1 VLRPKLVAVLAA
13 SSLAA
18 GALAGCGHTSK
29 PSSGPQ
35 TSSKP
40 NVLAMLASDVKGSLL
55 KSADTTAAATSVTL
69 TFTGTSAGKKVS
81 GSGHVSFS
89 PSKLEMTVDDG
100 TAKTTI
106 RFIDKVIYVQL
117 PADQRA
123 DLHGKSWMKL
133 DGSKAAGSDTTTQQ
147 YRDIDPVKQIKTLL
161 AGDNVSVVGQE
172 DVNGVPTVHYLA
184 KVPLAKYLG
193 QVDASARTAIEKE
206 FSAAGATEMS
216 IDAWV
221 DEQYRPRRIHL
232 LLGSQADL
240 TMDYTDYGK
249 PVQIEA
255 PPAKDTVDF
264 EELLRR

>member
-1 VLRPKLVAVLAA
+1 VLRPKLVAVFAA

-18 GALAGCGHTSK
+18 GALAGCGDTSK

-40 NVLAMLASDVKGSLL
+40 NVLALLASDVKGSLL
-55 KSADTTAAATSVTL
+55 KSADSTAAATSVTL

-81 GSGHVSFS
+81 GSGLVSFS
-89 PSKLEMTVDDG
+89 PSTMEMTVDDG
-100 TAKTTI
+100 TTETTI
-106 RFIDKVIYVQL
+106 RFIDNVIYVQV
-117 PADQRA
+117 PAEQRA

-133 DGSKAAGSDTTTQQ
+133 AAGKAAGSETNQQ
-147 YRDIDPVKQIKTLL
+147 YRDIDPVKQIRTLL
-161 AGDNVSVVGQE
+161 AGDNVSAVGQE

-193 QVDASARTAIEKE
+193 QADASARKAIEKE

-216 IDAWV
+216 VDAWV
-221 DEQYRPRRIHL
+221 DEQYRPRRIHIL
-232 LLGSQADL
+232 VGSKIDL

-249 PVQIEA
+249 PVQIAA

-264 EELLRR
+264 DELLNR

>member
-1 VLRPKLVAVLAA
+1 MLRPRLVAVLTA

-18 GALAGCGHTSK
+18 GALAGCGQTSK
-29 PSSGPQ
+29 PSSGTQ

-40 NVLAMLASDVKGSLL
+40 NVLAQLASDVKGSLL

-81 GSGHVSFS
+81 GSGLVSFS
-89 PSKLEMTVDDG
+89 PAKMEMTVDDG

-106 RFIDKVIYVQL
+106 RFIDKIIYVQV
-117 PADQRA
+117 PVDQRA
-123 DLHGKSWMKL
+123 EMQGKSWMKL
-133 DGSKAAGSDTTTQQ
+133 DGSKAAGSGTTTQQ
-147 YRDIDPVKQIKTLL
+147 YRDIDPVKQIRTLL

-172 DVNGVPTVHYLA
+172 DVNGAPTVHYLA

-193 QVDASARTAIEKE
+193 QVDASARKAIEKL
-206 FSAAGATEMS
+206 FSTAGTTEMS
-216 IDAWV
+216 VDAWV
-221 DEQYRPRRIHL
+221 DEQYRPRRIHI

-240 TMDYTDYGK
+240 TMNYTDYGK

-255 PPAKDTVDF
+255 PPAKDTIDF
-264 EELLRR
+264 AGLLGK